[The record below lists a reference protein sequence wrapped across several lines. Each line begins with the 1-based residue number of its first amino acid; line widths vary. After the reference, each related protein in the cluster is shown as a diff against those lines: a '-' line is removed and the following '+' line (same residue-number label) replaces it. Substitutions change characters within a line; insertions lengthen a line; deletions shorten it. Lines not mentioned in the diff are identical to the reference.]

1 MTLKVSSF
9 KCFEL
14 LFLACFVYSFRACL
28 SQSFIFDEA
37 ELMFFFKKI
46 DVAQ

>member
-9 KCFEL
+9 KYFEL
-14 LFLACFVYSFRACL
+14 LFFKTLVCFEVFFRACL

-37 ELMFFFKKI
+37 ELMFFI
-46 DVAQ
+46 